1 MTKFMEKAR
10 CFFLNFVYY
19 FLNKYKNL
27 NIIDN
32 KMLEKYISVVFFLLN
47 DDDIDRIRVFI

>member
-10 CFFLNFVYY
+10 HFSLNFVYY
-19 FLNKYKNL
+19 FFNKYKNL

-32 KMLEKYISVVFFLLN
+32 KMLEKYISVVFFYLMMM
-47 DDDIDRIRVFI
+47 I

>member
-32 KMLEKYISVVFFLLN
+32 KILEKYISVVFFYL
-47 DDDIDRIRVFI
+47 IMMI